1 MANLGD
7 KVRDVVSGWEGIAS
21 GRYEYLNGCIR
32 WQVDGTDKDGKPDGY
47 VFDDQQIE
55 VVEEAVVP
63 VHPAVR
69 AVVTPPMPAAARTG
83 GPRGNRP
90 VPR

>member
-7 KVRDVVSGWEGIAS
+7 KVRDVVSGWEGIAT

-47 VFDDQQIE
+47 VFDDQQVE
-55 VVEEAVVP
+55 VVERRVV
-63 VHPAVR
+63 
-69 AVVTPPMPAAARTG
+69 MPAPGPHIAGRTG
-83 GPRGNRP
+83 GPRDNRP
-90 VPR
+90 VAR